1 MLQTIPNQ
9 IYPPDPLVSLAMH
22 RLCKSTL
29 WATHL
34 PRSNHILLRANTVH
48 LTKKPL
54 HITRDYQI
62 SLRSSRYHQEPPH
75 QTKKPPHQTR
85 KQPHR
90 TMHCYNSK
98 DCLPVL
104 SGSGA
109 VSFRTEWFFFHK
121 MFPRSRKEYFQKL
134 KHSEWFFHSY
144 LEDIPVSNAS
154 NTIIN
159 IMLNVISVDLAMI

>member
-1 MLQTIPNQ
+1 MQTSSFTTAVNHFPPSLGRKATGPFGPWILWLQTLPNQ
-9 IYPPDPLVSLAMH
+9 ICPPIPLSVSLAMH

-34 PRSNHILLRANTVH
+34 PRSNHSLLRANTVH

-85 KQPHR
+85 KQPHLTMYR
-90 TMHCYNSK
+90 TTTSH
-98 DCLPVL
+98 
-104 SGSGA
+104 
-109 VSFRTEWFFFHK
+109 
-121 MFPRSRKEYFQKL
+121 
-134 KHSEWFFHSY
+134 
-144 LEDIPVSNAS
+144 
-154 NTIIN
+154 
-159 IMLNVISVDLAMI
+159 

>member
-1 MLQTIPNQ
+1 MWFCHYIKLSSVNNG
-9 IYPPDPLVSLAMH
+9 PL
-22 RLCKSTL
+22 
-29 WATHL
+29 
-34 PRSNHILLRANTVH
+34 
-48 LTKKPL
+48 PL
-54 HITRDYQI
+54 
-62 SLRSSRYHQEPPH
+62 
-75 QTKKPPHQTR
+75 
-85 KQPHR
+85 
-90 TMHCYNSK
+90 HCYNSK

-154 NTIIN
+154 NIIIN
-159 IMLNVISVDLAMI
+159 IMLNVISVDLAMIKHLFSMTKAGTIMRKKIWPHAGFELMTFHSRAQDLTNYTI